1 MTIEKGKDWGS
12 RGIVPADAPVVDS
25 DAGLASL
32 FSVEIA
38 EDGAAAISGPA
49 LVGLIADP
57 TPSPKPQMASNGLA
71 KTLSA
76 RGSAEALRGNE
87 RTIVPIDL
95 GVVTLSRPG
104 PETMRIVMASSLVIS
119 SRFWAGVTEGAM
131 NAAFLGDWNV
141 TPTGHPN
148 DGRFDVVR
156 VEMSMADRLKARSR
170 LTSGTHL
177 PHPDISIRRLKN
189 ATFVPAPSARVR
201 VDGHPYGAC
210 VEVAVSV
217 IPDAV
222 LVAI

>member
-12 RGIVPADAPVVDS
+12 RGLVAEDVPIVAS
-25 DAGLASL
+25 DRELAAL
-32 FSVEIA
+32 FSVSEG
-38 EDGAAAISGPA
+38 DDSRVTISGPE
-49 LVGLIADP
+49 LVGLVPGGDTT
-57 TPSPKPQMASNGLA
+57 TPPRESSNGLA
-71 KTLSA
+71 KTLGA
-76 RGSAEALRGNE
+76 RGTIEALRSSE

-95 GVVTLSRPG
+95 GIVTLAAPG
-104 PETMRIVMASSLVIS
+104 PEISRFVMASSLVIS

-131 NAAFLGDWNV
+131 NAAFLGEWNV

-156 VEMSMADRLKARSR
+156 VEMSMSDRLKARKR
-170 LTSGTHL
+170 LPSGTHL

-189 ATFVPAPSARVR
+189 ATFSPAPSARVW
-201 VDGHPYGAC
+201 VDGQPHRAC
-210 VEVAVSV
+210 VEVALTV